1 MLHLTHWRIRC
12 TATSK
17 HLQVFVTA
25 HESVTAMSA
34 KMHEALKRQNYVTPT
49 NYLEFVGGYKTLLKE
64 KTEALTDK
72 AGKLRGGMTKLNETA
87 VQVGE
92 MQARV
97 DSFCTHELCAALDTD
112 CASQFQLA

>member
-1 MLHLTHWRIRC
+1 M
-12 TATSK
+12 
-17 HLQVFVTA
+17 TA
-25 HESVTAMSA
+25 HESVTDMSA

-64 KTEALTDK
+64 KTAALTDK

-97 DSFCTHELCAALDTD
+97 ESLCIPALCAGLDTD
-112 CASQFQLA
+112 SAKCAGH